1 MNKFKVGD
9 IVKVTGG
16 FGPAKGTKGVVVE
29 VDTGIKCDRILC
41 RFKNFEGHKGNGH
54 TKTGK
59 GYDTSDHW
67 YVYPDEIEL
76 ISIPNETKNRKRRKK
91 NEFFMWT
98 ICRKCIDNFVRC
110 NDERRRI

>member
-9 IVKVTGG
+9 RVSGIYGKI
-16 FGPAKGTKGVVVE
+16 KGYKGVVVE

-41 RFKNFEGHKGNGH
+41 HFKNFNGHNGNGL

-59 GYDTSDHW
+59 DYNTSDHW

-98 ICRKCIDNFVRC
+98 ICRQCINDIIRC
-110 NDERRRI
+110 INARRRR

>member
-9 IVKVTGG
+9 RVSGIYGKI
-16 FGPAKGTKGVVVE
+16 KGYKGVVVE

-59 GYDTSDHW
+59 A
-67 YVYPDEIEL
+67 
-76 ISIPNETKNRKRRKK
+76 
-91 NEFFMWT
+91 T
-98 ICRKCIDNFVRC
+98 IRQITGICIHIRLN
-110 NDERRRI
+110 